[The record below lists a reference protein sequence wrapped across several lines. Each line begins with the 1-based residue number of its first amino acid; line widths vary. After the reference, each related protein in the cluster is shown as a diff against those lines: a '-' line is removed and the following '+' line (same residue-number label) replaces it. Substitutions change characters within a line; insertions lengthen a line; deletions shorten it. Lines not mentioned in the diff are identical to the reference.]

1 MSELLRGVVLL
12 LRPRQWVKNGFVLL
26 PLFFGHKL
34 MEYDLLVNSIIAFLV
49 FSCMSSAIYC
59 FNDIEDLE
67 FDKMHP
73 KKCDRPLASGVISL
87 NLGWLLFVFLAVF
100 ACMSAYIVN
109 QGLFVI
115 MLIYLILNLFYTLKL
130 KQFAI
135 IDVFIIA
142 VGFVLRVYAG
152 SVVTNIALSEWI
164 ILMTFLLA
172 LFLGFAKRRD
182 DVLIYEKTN
191 VQSRRNTSQYNMIF
205 LNSVLS
211 IITAVIIVAYMMY
224 CMSDE
229 VVIHMGSRK
238 VYFTSVF
245 VILGLFRYLQQ
256 TFINEQTGSPTQ
268 VLFTDHFLQLILM
281 GWILT
286 FTFII
291 YV

>member
-1 MSELLRGVVLL
+1 MSGLLRGVILL
-12 LRPRQWVKNGFVLL
+12 LRPKQWVKNGFVLL

-34 MEYDLLVNSIIAFLV
+34 MEYDLLANSIIAFLL

-59 FNDIEDLE
+59 FNDIEDME
-67 FDKMHP
+67 FDKIHP

-87 NLGWLLFVFLAVF
+87 KLGWFLFVLLTVLACVLSYF
-100 ACMSAYIVN
+100 VN
-109 QGLFVI
+109 QELFTILLGYFV
-115 MLIYLILNLFYTLKL
+115 LNLFYTLKL

-142 VGFVLRVYAG
+142 IGFVLRVYAG
-152 SVVTNIALSEWI
+152 SVVTNISLSEWI
-164 ILMTFLLA
+164 VLMTFLLA

-182 DVLIYEKTN
+182 DVIIYEKTHT
-191 VQSRRNTSQYNMIF
+191 QSRKNTSQYNRDF

-211 IITAVIIVAYMMY
+211 IVTAVTIVAYIMY
-224 CMSDE
+224 CMSEE
-229 VVIHMGSRK
+229 VINQMGSRK
-238 VYFTSVF
+238 VYFTSAF

-268 VLFTDHFLQLILM
+268 VLYTDHFLQLTLI

-286 FTFII
+286 FTLII

>member
-1 MSELLRGVVLL
+1 MSELLRGVILL
-12 LRPRQWVKNGFVLL
+12 LRPKQWVKNGFVLL

-34 MEYDLLVNSIIAFLV
+34 MEYDLLVNSIIALLL

-67 FDKMHP
+67 FDKVHP
-73 KKCDRPLASGVISL
+73 KKCNRPLASGVISL
-87 NLGWLLFVFLAVF
+87 KLGWFLFLLLALF
-100 ACMSAYIVN
+100 SCISACVIN
-109 QGLFVI
+109 QGLFLI
-115 MLIYLILNLFYTLKL
+115 LAIYLILNLFYTLKL

-182 DVLIYEKTN
+182 DVIIFEKTHI
-191 VQSRRNTSQYNMIF
+191 QSRKNTSLYNKDF

-211 IITAVIIVAYMMY
+211 IVTAVIIVAYMMY
-224 CMSDE
+224 CMSDG
-229 VVIHMGSRK
+229 VINQMGSRK
-238 VYFTSVF
+238 VYFTSAF

-268 VLFTDHFLQLILM
+268 VLYSDHFLQLILI

-286 FTFII
+286 FTLII